1 MPPDPR
7 DWLAED
13 DLVYFV
19 MDLVSALDL
28 EPIYRKYDGSRGGR
42 PPFSPQMMTGLL
54 FYAYC
59 VGVYSSRKIEQAT
72 RDRISFRVLTGN
84 QHPDHDTIADFRKRH
99 LFELAGYFTEVLLLC
114 QKAGLVKL
122 GHISLDGTKMRANA
136 SKHKAMSYGRM
147 EKKAE
152 ELRREVEELLE
163 EARRTDEEEDDRHGK
178 GRRGGELPDELKR
191 REGRLEKIKE
201 AMSALEEE
209 AREKA
214 EEKRQEQREKEAEL
228 QASGRKRRGRKPK
241 APSDKPESKSQRNFT
256 DPESRIMKDGATKS
270 FEQCYNCQAA
280 VDQESQIVVAATV
293 TQEPNDKQQVEPLI
307 GELESNLG
315 EENLPGKASADSG
328 YFSEANVNYLQS
340 KGIDPYI
347 ATGRQKHGEPAPA
360 APRGRIP
367 ANLST
372 RERMARKLR
381 TKKGKAI
388 YKERKQIVEPFFGQ
402 TKSARG
408 FRQFLLRG
416 LENVGAEWSLLA
428 MTHNLLKL
436 FRSGR
441 AAAVLN

>member
-1 MPPDPR
+1 VE
-7 DWLAED
+7 AERLYREGKLGEAIASLQE
-13 DLVYFV
+13 DLRSNPHDV
-19 MDLVSALDL
+19 
-28 EPIYRKYDGSRGGR
+28 PGR
-42 PPFSPQMMTGLL
+42 IF
-54 FYAYC
+54 
-59 VGVYSSRKIEQAT
+59 
-72 RDRISFRVLTGN
+72 
-84 QHPDHDTIADFRKRH
+84 
-99 LFELAGYFTEVLLLC
+99 LFELLLFRGDFERARKQLDVVENADPESYVGTAY
-114 QKAGLVKL
+114 QK
-122 GHISLDGTKMRANA
+122 HI
-136 SKHKAMSYGRM
+136 
-147 EKKAE
+147 
-152 ELRREVEELLE
+152 LR
-163 EARRTDEEEDDRHGK
+163 
-178 GRRGGELPDELKR
+178 
-191 REGRLEKIKE
+191 
-201 AMSALEEE
+201 
-209 AREKA
+209 A